1 MLRGCEIEA
10 MSLSEELRSICEQ
23 LFNIIDTNKSGFI
36 EQDEYDRVTLSSKKI
51 SEDPQQSSDQQK
63 SSSTIVGG
71 LRRIHSYLLPRSR
84 WTWVEMDEDSDD
96 KISSSEWLQGMGAI
110 ADFAG
115 RDEFIVALRNWCK
128 DIRTQQNLWP
138 HHMPMR

>member
-1 MLRGCEIEA
+1 MLLGLEIEA
-10 MSLSEELRSICEQ
+10 MSLSKGLREICEQ
-23 LFNIIDTNKSGFI
+23 LFSIIDTNKSGFI

-63 SSSTIVGG
+63 SSST

-96 KISSSEWLQGMGAI
+96 KISSSEWL
-110 ADFAG
+110 
-115 RDEFIVALRNWCK
+115 
-128 DIRTQQNLWP
+128 
-138 HHMPMR
+138 